1 MCKALLFAPDRGM
14 CSSSGIVRL
23 VIMRNFEPFFWPVEA
38 FPSSQFLAGWVA
50 SSVTNQL
57 GPELQ
62 RGCADKPAPSDGRN
76 ASDTPRTIHLL
87 QRRRVKPSRA
97 CAPLGIQGRKR

>member
-1 MCKALLFAPDRGM
+1 MYKARLFVPDRGT

-23 VIMRNFEPFFWPVEA
+23 VITRNFEPFFLPVGV
-38 FPSSQFLAGWVA
+38 FPSSQFLAGWAA

-57 GPELQ
+57 GPELPK
-62 RGCADKPAPSDGRN
+62 GCADKRAPSDGRN
-76 ASDTPRTIHLL
+76 ASDIPRTIHLL